1 MRAACRWNS
10 RCIRSSRTAA
20 GRPRRSIAISRIS
33 GLVEI
38 LHGYPI
44 DAVVLTTGC
53 DKTTPAQIMAA
64 STVDIPAIVLSGG
77 PMLDGWH
84 DGDLVGSGTVIWRS
98 RRKLAA
104 GQINEK
110 QFLDAAAASAP
121 SLGHCNT
128 MGTAST
134 MNAVAEVLGLS
145 LPGCAAIP
153 APYRERGQISYE
165 TGRRIV
171 ELAYEDLR
179 PSKILTRAVL
189 SQCHHRDRRDWRFD
203 QCATAP
209 GRHGAPRGHRD
220 HAARLDGIRPRH
232 SAAREHAAGGQVPGR
247 AIPSRRRRA
256 RRAQRAAAR
265 GQDRRQ
271 RAHGHRSHR
280 WRRTCSTSLAA
291 AAVDRDVITTYEKP
305 VQEKAGF
312 LVLKGNLFDF
322 AIMKTSVISPEFR
335 KRYLGDG
342 DSFECRAVVFDG
354 STDYH
359 DRIND
364 PALGIDEHTILVI
377 RGSGPLG
384 WPGSAEVVNMQP
396 PDALLKRGIM
406 SLPTLGDGRQSG
418 TSDSPS
424 ILNCSPESAAGGG
437 LAWLRTGDRIRI
449 DLAAGTCDMLVSD
462 EEIARR
468 KTGRPAAGAGKRD
481 AVAGAVSLHRRAT
494 RQRCRHGN
502 GGEISRRRTE
512 DAAPQSLD
520 NREVLMSPPRLTEAS
535 LHAVRS
541 GTILPTYDRGAHAL
555 RHRAHRAGRISSRAS
570 GVLRRHAAAFGQ
582 ALGDLRVVAQEHR
595 AARCTQGRSRVC
607 TRWWNSVPRRARAS
621 SAPFASCWWARRTP
635 TRHSRVS
642 PRAIHASCR

>member
-1 MRAACRWNS
+1 MASDKPASAKTTSERAARRFRSRDWFDDPKHLDMVALYLERFMNYGLTADELLSGRPIIGIAQTGGDLTPCNRVHLDTVKRVREGIRDAGGVPMEFPLHPIFENCR
-10 RCIRSSRTAA
+10 RPTAA
-20 GRPRRSIAISRIS
+20 LDRNLAYL

-104 GQINEK
+104 GQIDEK
-110 QFLDAAAASAP
+110 QFLEAAAASAP
-121 SLGHCNT
+121 SVGHCNT

-171 ELAYEDLR
+171 EMAYEDLK
-179 PSKILTRAVL
+179 PSKILTRQSFLNAIAAIAAIGGSTNAQPHLVAMARHAGVEITPDDWMTFGRDLPLIVNMQPAGKYLGERFHRAGGVPAVL
-189 SQCHHRDRRDWRFD
+189 GELLRVKKIDGG
-203 QCATAP
+203 ALTVT
-209 GRHGAPRGHRD
+209 GRTLAENVAGRKS
-220 HAARLDGIRPRH
+220 LD
-232 SAAREHAAGGQVPGR
+232 
-247 AIPSRRRRA
+247 
-256 RRAQRAAAR
+256 
-265 GQDRRQ
+265 
-271 RAHGHRSHR
+271 
-280 WRRTCSTSLAA
+280 L
-291 AAVDRDVITTYEKP
+291 DVITSYEKP

-322 AIMKTSVISPEFR
+322 AIMKTSVISAEFR
-335 KRYLGDG
+335 KRYLGSG

-359 DRIND
+359 ERIND
-364 PALGIDEHTILVI
+364 PALGIDENTILVI

-396 PDALLKRGIM
+396 PDALLKRGIN

-437 LAWLRTGDRIRI
+437 LAWLRTGDRIRV
-449 DLAAGTCDMLVSD
+449 DLARGTCDALVSD
-462 EEIARR
+462 EEIAQR
-468 KTGRPAAGAGKRD
+468 KKVSPPPVPESATPWQELYRSTVGQLD
-481 AVAGAVSLHRRAT
+481 SGAVMEMAVKYRGVAKKT
-494 RQRCRHGN
+494 PRHN
-502 GGEISRRRTE
+502 
-512 DAAPQSLD
+512 
-520 NREVLMSPPRLTEAS
+520 
-535 LHAVRS
+535 H
-541 GTILPTYDRGAHAL
+541 
-555 RHRAHRAGRISSRAS
+555 
-570 GVLRRHAAAFGQ
+570 
-582 ALGDLRVVAQEHR
+582 
-595 AARCTQGRSRVC
+595 
-607 TRWWNSVPRRARAS
+607 
-621 SAPFASCWWARRTP
+621 
-635 TRHSRVS
+635 
-642 PRAIHASCR
+642 